1 MLEENKKFEQII
13 THLLNSEIE
22 HTNDNKEHLEKASWL
37 IIMIL
42 KDKFFDAKN
51 DFIDVSE
58 NNDEHIVA
66 SLCESMRSTLNDC
79 NNKEKVKK
87 FIQEIVA
94 IDHFKIKVN
103 VRYED
108 ITKIVFDS
116 KSKISIDKLNER
128 IEYFSM
134 VVGFSVLGNKNK
146 DELLKINKV
155 LDKLFRHL
163 KLAVFQKEY
172 FMSSAN
178 LAETTATEAQR
189 VAKIAENLANEADA
203 QAKSTI
209 ANYISILG
217 IFASIIFT
225 LFGGVNLIGSTVKL
239 LEVNSK
245 WPYLTFIIALLM
257 ICLLTLLNMMVQWI
271 NSMSNLKKVL
281 EKSNKEHK
289 VPTVTWCWYKPWT
302 WDFYT
307 KAVSFFLVIL
317 LISLGGMY
325 KVDRENLFS
334 LTKETT
340 TKNIPNPV
348 TNKIINQ
355 SKVENKNK
363 EITVVE
369 KITLSNHTNG
379 KGFDKDN

>member
-1 MLEENKKFEQII
+1 
-13 THLLNSEIE
+13 
-22 HTNDNKEHLEKASWL
+22 
-37 IIMIL
+37 
-42 KDKFFDAKN
+42 
-51 DFIDVSE
+51 
-58 NNDEHIVA
+58 
-66 SLCESMRSTLNDC
+66 
-79 NNKEKVKK
+79 
-87 FIQEIVA
+87 
-94 IDHFKIKVN
+94 
-103 VRYED
+103 
-108 ITKIVFDS
+108 
-116 KSKISIDKLNER
+116 
-128 IEYFSM
+128 
-134 VVGFSVLGNKNK
+134 
-146 DELLKINKV
+146 
-155 LDKLFRHL
+155 
-163 KLAVFQKEY
+163 
-172 FMSSAN
+172 
-178 LAETTATEAQR
+178 
-189 VAKIAENLANEADA
+189 
-203 QAKSTI
+203 
-209 ANYISILG
+209 
-217 IFASIIFT
+217 
-225 LFGGVNLIGSTVKL
+225 
-239 LEVNSK
+239 
-245 WPYLTFIIALLM
+245 
-257 ICLLTLLNMMVQWI
+257 MMVQWI